1 MSSKIFNKDATPTP
15 NSNTNLNT
23 DANTDAADTIR
34 LGVVVA
40 EFNGEIT
47 SSMLERACNHAREL
61 GAEIRYICYV
71 PGTFDMP
78 LFVADLL
85 SKDDVDAV
93 VTLGA
98 VIKGETMHD
107 EIVALNASR
116 LIADLALRYGK
127 PVALGISGPGM
138 NYEQAVDRIN
148 PISTRAVSAAVKM
161 VKRLRMLRGNG
172 NCKGI
177 NCKGIDSI
185 LEDTGTIVIR

>member
-1 MSSKIFNKDATPTP
+1 MSSHTSNDNAAT
-15 NSNTNLNT
+15 N
-23 DANTDAADTIR
+23 TIR

-47 SSMLERACNHAREL
+47 SSMLERACNHAKEL
-61 GAEIRYICYV
+61 NAEIRYICYV

-148 PISTRAVSAAVKM
+148 PVSTRAVSAAVNM
-161 VKRLRMLRGNG
+161 VKRLRMLRSKGNG
-172 NCKGI
+172 KGKGKG
-177 NCKGIDSI
+177 KGIDSNR
-185 LEDTGTIVIR
+185 EDAGTIVIR

>member
-1 MSSKIFNKDATPTP
+1 MTR
-15 NSNTNLNT
+15 
-23 DANTDAADTIR
+23 DANFTDPIR

-47 SSMLERACNHAREL
+47 SSMLDRACKHAKEL
-61 GAEIRYICYV
+61 DAEIRYICYA

-78 LFVADLL
+78 LFVEGLL
-85 SKDDVDAV
+85 SRDDVDAV

-107 EIVALNASR
+107 EVVAFNASR

-138 NYEQAVDRIN
+138 SYEQAMDRIN
-148 PISTRAVSAAVKM
+148 PVSTRAVSAAVSM
-161 VKRLRMLRGNG
+161 VRRLRML
-172 NCKGI
+172 
-177 NCKGIDSI
+177 KGIDSNM
-185 LEDTGTIVIR
+185 ERGEGTGTMVIR